1 MKPKTQNSKFKNN
14 TGQVIILTVLILG
27 GSILS
32 ASTIAGYLMLLKMR
46 TASDIIN
53 SAKAIFAAETGI
65 EWESYK
71 YSKDR
76 TYPRPTFSNGADFTS
91 SNDGTVIKSI
101 GHSGNS
107 YRLMFETQI
116 IGSTSTTP

>member
-1 MKPKTQNSKFKNN
+1 MKFKTQNSKIKTT

-32 ASTIAGYLMLLKMR
+32 ASTIAGYLILLKIR

-53 SAKAIFAAETGI
+53 STKAIFAADTGI
-65 EWESYK
+65 EWELYK
-71 YSKDR
+71 YFKDS
-76 TYPRPTFSNGADFTS
+76 TPRPTFSNGADFTS
-91 SNDGTVIKSI
+91 SATSSNEGTVIKSI

-107 YRLMFETQI
+107 YRCIKRDLA
-116 IGSTSTTP
+116 TSTTP